1 MRSAVRASWHREGR
15 PGADGLW
22 KIQGS
27 RWSQDK
33 NQVQGLGSALE
44 NSRAPGL
51 QHYLWGPARF
61 WPLKLAAPN
70 ETHLQPDVGGKVG
83 DVQLQCVQGGSQLW
97 GDARQGLQE
106 ALVEKEAAV
115 QLV

>member
-1 MRSAVRASWHREGR
+1 MRSAVRACWHRKGR

-22 KIQGS
+22 QVQGS
-27 RWSQDK
+27 QWSQDK
-33 NQVQGLGSALE
+33 NQVQGLGSVLE

-51 QHYLWGPARF
+51 QHHLGTSSVL
-61 WPLKLAAPN
+61 PLKPAAPK
-70 ETHLQPDVGGKVG
+70 ETHLQPDVRGKVS
-83 DVQLQCVQGGSQLW
+83 DVQLQCVQGGGQLW

-115 QLV
+115 

>member
-1 MRSAVRASWHREGR
+1 M
-15 PGADGLW
+15 
-22 KIQGS
+22 
-27 RWSQDK
+27 
-33 NQVQGLGSALE
+33 
-44 NSRAPGL
+44 
-51 QHYLWGPARF
+51 QHYLWGP
-61 WPLKLAAPN
+61 APN

>member
-1 MRSAVRASWHREGR
+1 MGCGRSRVHG
-15 PGADGLW
+15 GARTRTR
-22 KIQGS
+22 S
-27 RWSQDK
+27 RD
-33 NQVQGLGSALE
+33 
-44 NSRAPGL
+44 
-51 QHYLWGPARF
+51 WGPARF
-61 WPLKLAAPN
+61 WPLKLAPN